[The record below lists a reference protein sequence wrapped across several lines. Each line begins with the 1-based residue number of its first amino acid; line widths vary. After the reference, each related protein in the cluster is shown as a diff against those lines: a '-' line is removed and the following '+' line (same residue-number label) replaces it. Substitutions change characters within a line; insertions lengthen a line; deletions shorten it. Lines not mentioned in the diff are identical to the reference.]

1 MNNVWFSKSM
11 GCMDAKGYLKVTG
24 KIEEMVIT
32 DGRRNV
38 YVLLIVDALKEAL
51 PYKSNAPNTISY
63 YVILRVKL
71 ISGLLTINK
80 Y

>member
-1 MNNVWFSKSM
+1 M

-51 PYKSNAPNTISY
+51 PYISNAPNTIPY

-71 ISGLLTINK
+71 ISGLTINK
-80 Y
+80 YY